1 MEGTAS
7 KTNSSSAKFRVRIY
21 VVMALF
27 TVLFAAIGVRL
38 VILGTKDR
46 PDNAYAAVPP
56 SVARPDIVDRN
67 NVTLAM
73 DIASSSVFA
82 EPRRIIDVDEAAEGL
97 ASVFPDLDMID
108 IHKRLASGSGF
119 TWIKRGITPVE
130 KDRVWALGIPGV
142 GIRDETRRLYPN
154 GPSAAHVLGAV
165 NIDNTGIAGIE
176 RWVDEQGL
184 QNLRSAG
191 LNLTRRNLEPIALSL
206 DLRIQ
211 YALSD
216 ELRKAVTRFDAIAG
230 AGLVMDV
237 TNGEVLAL
245 VSLPDFDPNIPA
257 DALKPDRINR
267 ISVGTYE
274 MGSTFKAMT
283 TAMALDSG
291 VFNIHSVLDARKPL
305 RFGRFSINDY
315 RGQGRP
321 LFVPEAFIYS
331 SNIAMARMAIGVGV
345 EKHKAFLRQLG
356 QFDRLVTELPE
367 NAQPLVPPNWG
378 ELSTAT
384 IAFGHGMAVTP
395 LQASMA
401 IGAIVN
407 GGLLIRPTFI
417 KSTPLEGRILATDV
431 VTPETGESVRFLMR
445 LNAEVGSA
453 KKADVAGYFI
463 GGKTGTSEKV
473 VNGRYSGD
481 KVLTAFMGIV
491 PADKPRYLFLTI
503 LDEPKGLPE
512 TSGFRTS
519 GWNAVPVT
527 GTIMARVLPF
537 LPIVPQKERPAN
549 PFPTITRIAAWG
561 SERFQSLSPELTLP
575 AIKTLSKAVA
585 E

>member
-73 DIASSSVFA
+73 DIASRSVFA

-97 ASVFPDLDMID
+97 ASVFPDLDMVD

-291 VFNIHSVLDARKPL
+291 VFNIHSVLDASKPL

-367 NAQPLVPPNWG
+367 SAQPLVPPNWG

-453 KKADVAGYFI
+453 KKADVVGYFI

-575 AIKTLSKAVA
+575 AIKALNKAVA